1 MPPPMSKEAEQELSD
16 LYYNTFFGRDKLY
29 ELAKKNGIQVS
40 WRQVAQFLKEQ
51 KVHQLYSRKF
61 KRREVKATVLSEP
74 FKQIGLDLVD
84 MSNLEIRGFKWLLVA
99 VDLFSKKV
107 WARALKDKKAGL
119 NADVVKAFKS
129 ILDEMKQTPTTVRSD
144 RGSEFISKAFQ
155 DLLKQNNIKQIL
167 SQPGKPWSNGQVE
180 KMNQTLKR
188 IIKKYRF
195 VDNKDWVKLLPD
207 ILENIN
213 NVPNDTTGI
222 SPNDIIADK
231 SLWEQVNENITGK
244 VKKFTNTDVPKFEV
258 GDIVRVQMPSGSDT
272 NYSREVFKVEEV
284 FKPKAV
290 SSFAPSYFISDMR
303 GKLVSEKGVIKR
315 FYNEDLLKIPDIEEE
330 DDHDNKFTISRIVRP
345 TVRNNVPS
353 YEIRWKNYTAKD
365 NTIEPR
371 DNLLEDIP
379 KKLRAYE
386 RSNKIE
392 WYQTDKG
399 QWRFR
404 RSLPSM

>member
-213 NVPNDTTGI
+213 NVPNDTTGL

-231 SLWEQVNENITGK
+231 SLWEQVNDNITGK

-272 NYSREVFKVEEV
+272 NWSREVFKIEEI
-284 FKPKAV
+284 FRPRTV

-392 WYQTDKG
+392 WYQTDGK
-399 QWRFR
+399 WRFR

>member
-51 KVHQLYSRKF
+51 KVHQLYSRRF

-99 VDLFSKKV
+99 VYLFSKKV

-129 ILDEMKQTPTTVRSD
+129 ILDEMKQTPTTIRSD

-213 NVPNDTTGI
+213 NVPNDTTGV

-244 VKKFTNTDVPKFEV
+244 VKKFTNTDVPKFQV
-258 GDIVRVQMPSGSDT
+258 GDIVRVKMPEGSDT
-272 NYSREVFKVEEV
+272 NWSREVFKVEEV
-284 FKPKAV
+284 FKPRAV
-290 SSFAPSYFISDMR
+290 SSYAPSYFISDIR
-303 GKLVSEKGVIKR
+303 DKLVSEKGVIKR
-315 FYNEDLLKIPDIEEE
+315 YYNEDLLKIPDIEEE
-330 DDHDNKFTISRIVRP
+330 DDHDNKFTVSRIVRP

-386 RSNKIE
+386 RKNKVE
-392 WYQTDKG
+392 WYKSDKG
-399 QWRFR
+399 QWRFKR
-404 RSLPSM
+404 RL

>member
-51 KVHQLYSRKF
+51 KVHQLYSRRF

-129 ILDEMKQTPTTVRSD
+129 ILDEMKQTPTTIRSD

-213 NVPNDTTGI
+213 NVPNDTTGV

-244 VKKFTNTDVPKFEV
+244 VKKFTNTDVPKFQV
-258 GDIVRVQMPSGSDT
+258 GDIVRVKMPEGSDT
-272 NYSREVFKVEEV
+272 NWSREVFKVEEV
-284 FKPKAV
+284 FKPRAV
-290 SSFAPSYFISDMR
+290 SSYAPSYFISDIR
-303 GKLVSEKGVIKR
+303 DKLVSEKGVIKR
-315 FYNEDLLKIPDIEEE
+315 YYNEDLLKIPDIEEE
-330 DDHDNKFTISRIVRP
+330 DDHDNKFTVSRIVRP

-386 RSNKIE
+386 RKNKVE
-392 WYQTDKG
+392 WYKSDKG
-399 QWRFR
+399 QWRFKR
-404 RSLPSM
+404 RL